1 MLKVYEVIKCLI
13 ATIASPQ
20 IAIDERHTPKLYSCF
35 LESLLAK
42 HKRDGTA
49 QGRMPQQGPPPQQ
62 MQTGLNTPR
71 YQQLPQLLQQQ
82 RQ

>member
-1 MLKVYEVIKCLI
+1 VYKVIKCLI

-35 LESLLAK
+35 LESLL
-42 HKRDGTA
+42 
-49 QGRMPQQGPPPQQ
+49 GRMPQQGPPPQQ